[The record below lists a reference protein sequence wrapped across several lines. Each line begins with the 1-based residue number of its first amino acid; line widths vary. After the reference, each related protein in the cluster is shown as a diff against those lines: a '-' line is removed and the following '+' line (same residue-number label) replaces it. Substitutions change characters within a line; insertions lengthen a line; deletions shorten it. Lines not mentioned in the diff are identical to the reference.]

1 MSTDHIMLSNS
12 QKKDILKKFREI
24 DMHKELKIL
33 FEKMFPYDTSI
44 YITHGRDEM
53 GRDLIISK
61 TTPIGT
67 ENTSIVVKMDKLSGS
82 ASDKSVNEIIMQINQ
97 CFQVPKSVNDQFN
110 SLKTKDVYVLVFG
123 EISNKV
129 KDNLTANLKIHEG
142 KIEYFDIEKILS
154 FFTDYYPNI
163 FLGASGLE
171 ALHTKYNEL
180 EKKMLKKNKFLKTS
194 YIEPN
199 LRIFKKSKKHLLA
212 ISNSSDTKKVGKT
225 LNDNI
230 FGERENIESLSKK
243 IMHAEHRILVE
254 GEAGSGKTIF
264 VLKLTMHII
273 ENAIKELDIKKS
285 RDIEHIDI
293 PIAIKATDLKNGK
306 NLKDII
312 GEYYNESSTFLKT
325 NLLIIDA
332 IDEVSN
338 DIKDEIIQEA
348 EEYCNSQH
356 ISLMFTTRKST
367 EVKKK
372 LYSYNNYELLPVETS
387 QAINYIKSILGKN
400 KILISSLLKGLE
412 QLKHQ
417 IPLYPMSL
425 SLLIEIAEKQHEIP
439 ASISELYKRYIEI
452 ALSQESDGEKI
463 HVLFE
468 PNIKKDFFESLA
480 YEMYYLK
487 NTTTIKKD
495 EFDIFINEYIEKFPI
510 ITDKKAFISDLRR
523 TSLIKIDES
532 IIEFLHKSFLD
543 YFISSYFNNRQTEL
557 YDEHKFDEI
566 YQLYHTSLWEDVT
579 YFYFGQRTRITKK
592 EIDKIIN
599 NAPEENSNLLNHL
612 SKFMIGKL
620 IQYAW
625 HTKSLDKEYAILSS
639 VTNVLEMKNELSKFV
654 EDEIG
659 MKLPKIVG
667 DIQMLH
673 YIDEAFSSRFLV
685 DEIKNVTKDLIDGK
699 STFDVNL
706 FYFSTLFMIE
716 NATLLGDEFVEK
728 CFNHIIAIA
737 DKPNKIPPEVS
748 VPLINIISLFINNN
762 KLKTTEE
769 NIKSLNVINKKL
781 KKRYKEL
788 TIDYLSF
795 KSKLD
800 QHKIS
805 QLGKK

>member
-1 MSTDHIMLSNS
+1 MPTSQIMLSNS
-12 QKKDILKKFREI
+12 QKKEILKKYREV

-33 FEKMFPYDTSI
+33 FEKMYPQDTSV
-44 YITHGRDEM
+44 YITHGKDEM

-61 TTPIGT
+61 TTPIKI
-67 ENTSIVVKMDKLSGS
+67 ENTAIVVKMDKLSGS
-82 ASDKSVNEIIMQINQ
+82 ASDKAVQEIIMQINQ
-97 CFQVPKSVNDQFN
+97 CFQVPKSVNDQFDA
-110 SLKTKDVYVLVFG
+110 LETKDVFVFVFG

-129 KDNLTANLKIHEG
+129 KDNLKASLRTHDG

-154 FFTDYYPNI
+154 FFTKHYPNV

-171 ALHTKYNEL
+171 ALHAKYHEL
-180 EKKMLKKNKFLKTS
+180 EEKMLRKNKFLKTS

-199 LRIFKKSKKHLLA
+199 LRIFKKSKKHLLS
-212 ISNSSDTKKVGKT
+212 ISKSSNTKKIGKT

-230 FGERENIESLSKK
+230 FGERENIETISKK
-243 IMHAEHRILVE
+243 IMHSENRILIE

-273 ENAIKELDIKKS
+273 ENAIKELDIKKHK
-285 RDIEHIDI
+285 DIEYINI
-293 PIAIKATDLKNGK
+293 PIAIKATDLKNGISITQ
-306 NLKDII
+306 II
-312 GEYYNESSTFLKT
+312 DNYYNESSTFLKP

-332 IDEVSN
+332 IDEVNN
-338 DIKDEIIQEA
+338 DIKDKIISEA
-348 EEYCNSQH
+348 EKYCNQHH
-356 ISLMFTTRKST
+356 ISLLFTTRKST

-372 LYSYNNYELLPVETS
+372 LTFYDNYELLPIETS
-387 QAINYIKSILGKN
+387 QAINYIRSILGKN

-468 PNIKKDFFESLA
+468 PNIKKDFFESIA
-480 YEMYYLK
+480 YEIYYLN
-487 NTTTIKKD
+487 NTTVVKIE
-495 EFDIFINEYIEKFPI
+495 EFDKFLDEYIEKFPV
-510 ITDKKAFISDLRR
+510 ITDKEAFISDLRR
-523 TSLIKIDES
+523 TSLIKIDEFGV
-532 IIEFLHKSFLD
+532 EFLHKSFLD

-557 YDEHKFDEI
+557 YDEDKFDEI
-566 YQLYHTSLWEDVT
+566 YKLYHTSLWEDVT

-592 EIDKIIN
+592 EIDKIIH
-599 NAPEENSNLLNHL
+599 NAPKENTSLLNQL

-625 HTKSLDKEYAILSS
+625 HTKSSDKEYAILSS
-639 VTNVLEMKNELSKFV
+639 VTNILEMKNELGKFV

-659 MKLPKIVG
+659 IKLPKIVG

-673 YIDEAFSSRFLV
+673 YIDEAYSSRFLV
-685 DEIKNVTKDLIDGK
+685 DEVKNITNDLINNKAD
-699 STFDVNL
+699 FDINL
-706 FYFSTLFMIE
+706 FYFTTLFMLE
-716 NATLLGDEFVEK
+716 NSTLLGNDFVEK
-728 CFNHIIAIA
+728 SFEYIINITDNHE
-737 DKPNKIPPEVS
+737 KISPEVS

-762 KLKTTEE
+762 KIKTTEE
-769 NIKSLNVINKKL
+769 NIKSLNTINRKL
-781 KKRYKEL
+781 KKKYKEL

-795 KSKLD
+795 KNKLD
-800 QHKIS
+800 QHRIS